1 MAARKRLIG
10 SSDQIVE
17 RGKGLRFSVEA
28 PDGRAQ
34 PAFAVRYR
42 GRVYGYLNRCAHVSV
57 QLDWEEGQFFDVSG
71 LYLVCS
77 THGAAYYPENGRCAM
92 GPCKGGGLQP
102 LDVVE
107 ADGEIY
113 LLGNEELEDV

>member
-1 MAARKRLIG
+1 VAARKRLIG